1 MRNATTIAMLVL
13 TIAASAC
20 SGPQPEEFTR
30 ADGDAIRANAATLTS
45 SFNAKQIDKI
55 VALYADNSTFMP
67 PNAPI
72 LRGREPLRSFFGD
85 LTSRPGATLAMTV
98 ETVAG
103 HGPLA
108 YESGTYSLEYEG
120 GKRDRGK
127 YLRVHRKAND
137 SWRTEYTMWSS
148 DLPQPPAPPAR

>member
-72 LRGREPLRSFFGD
+72 LRGREPLRSFFED